1 MGLMTA
7 KKGNAKSAG
16 PLEIV
21 ERELVTA
28 FPQAQVV
35 DRELEI
41 AAGRTIDLVAV
52 DAHGRL
58 LLISLVQGDGD
69 ASLLLALDALAF
81 VRRNRDVLAH
91 HLGYPQPRSEGP
103 PLAVLVAERFS
114 DALLARL
121 EGLDPDRLR
130 CLEIRTVAS
139 QTRTGT
145 YLVPV
150 LPAGERG
157 QPVASS
163 DPVDFLEQVPPERRD
178 VAELLLRRL
187 VRVDERL
194 EATVVDHSLTF
205 RQGGELLCTLTLAGG
220 AIGARVATREHTHDI
235 GAPADIDSFLEE
247 VLGRTHELIRAG
259 GDPMVDIALDP
270 HVPSGAI
277 LTPEE
282 IEAFRGA

>member
-1 MGLMTA
+1 MPA
-7 KKGNAKSAG
+7 RKGKPPSAA
-16 PLEIV
+16 PLEVV
-21 ERELVTA
+21 ERELATA
-28 FPQAQVV
+28 FPQARVV

-41 AAGRTIDLVAV
+41 AEGRSIDLVAV
-52 DAHGRL
+52 DAHGRVL
-58 LLISLVQGDGD
+58 LVSLVQEGGD

-91 HLGYPQPRSEGP
+91 HLDHPPLRSEGP

-139 QTRTGT
+139 QSRTGT

-157 QPVASS
+157 QPVATR
-163 DPVDFLEQVPPERRD
+163 DPVDFLDQVPPERRD

-194 EATVVDHSLTF
+194 DPTVVDHSLTL
-205 RQGGELLCTLTLAGG
+205 RLDGELLCTLTLVSGE
-220 AIGARVATREHTHDI
+220 IGARVAGRDHTHTI
-235 GAPADIDSFLEE
+235 AAPADIDPFVEE
-247 VLGRTHELIRAG
+247 VLGRAHELIRTG
-259 GDPMVDIALDP
+259 DDPMVDVALDP
-270 HVPSGAI
+270 TVPAGAI

-282 IEAFRGA
+282 IEAFRGE